1 MNDLEENKIFEIS
14 KPQTCLKE
22 SILLYIVSEEIMCV
36 FVVKFYK
43 NEIISNGYHDKNM
56 TV

>member
-22 SILLYIVSEEIMCV
+22 SILLYFVSEEIMCV